1 VDQEDL
7 VLELRDVVLLLRRV
21 ELEVEASENLIN
33 D

>member
-7 VLELRDVVLLLRRV
+7 VLELRDAVLLLRRV
-21 ELEVEASENLIN
+21 ELELEASENLIN

>member
-1 VDQEDL
+1 MDQEDL